1 MKYLLGIVV
10 LLGLGCKQNVKQA
23 DDKPTDSVA
32 TTKTDTTRN
41 TEYLDWHKVKL
52 NGKIDMLSSF
62 TATSKILGRPDSVV
76 IPNYEDISV
85 SYFNGEK
92 FKYVYYKGLQ
102 FEMMNDSLA
111 FRQIDFSKDTSL
123 YLTSN
128 KIRLDYST
136 SLNDFKKVFPKA
148 GDNELHHTAM
158 DKYIAIDLNVSE
170 KVFEDQWM
178 LSFNPD
184 GTKLLGI
191 EYFIPD

>member
-1 MKYLLGIVV
+1 MKYLLMIIM
-10 LLGLGCKQNVKQA
+10 LLGLGCKQNIKQA
-23 DDKPTDSVA
+23 NDKSTDSVVI
-32 TTKTDTTRN
+32 TKTDTARN
-41 TEYLDWHKVKL
+41 AEYLDWYKVKL
-52 NGKIDMLSSF
+52 NGKTDMLSSF
-62 TATSKILGRPDSVV
+62 MATSKILGKPDSIVT
-76 IPNYEDISV
+76 PDYEDISV

-123 YLTSN
+123 YLTN
-128 KIRLDYST
+128 DKIRLRYST

-148 GDNELHHTAM
+148 GGNELHHTAM

-170 KVFEDQWM
+170 KIFEDQWM
-178 LSFNPD
+178 LSFSPD
-184 GTKLLGI
+184 GTKLLRI